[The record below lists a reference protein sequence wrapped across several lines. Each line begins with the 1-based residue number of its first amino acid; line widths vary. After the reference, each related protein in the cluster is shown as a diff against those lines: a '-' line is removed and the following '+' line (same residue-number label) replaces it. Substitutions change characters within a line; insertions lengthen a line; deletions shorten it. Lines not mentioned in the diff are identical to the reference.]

1 MQRRRMNL
9 TTGAVALRQGVEE
22 LQAVVERARSLDS
35 NAKTWSSPGRA
46 LAIELA
52 ELTDDAEA
60 MQTAQSIPEFGD
72 VDSLPSET
80 PVVKRYVLAINEVR
94 ARVAQKSLAE
104 RVAGVQKECD
114 EQVRE
119 IRQQALKRDREL
131 ESDYRDIAQLRNSAQ
146 SSLTDRLNEQAIAR
160 QRLVNLQQRR
170 AESNDAALR
179 QRLDQRIQRSQR
191 ALDQLLAK
199 VVRLRRRLVA
209 TDARIIELIGERRK
223 TVNQALADEM
233 QEIERWQDL
242 IAAERE
248 RQEQIDRKRAGLLG
262 VLQAQFA
269 KEIGSKGK
277 MDEDPGEDEDDDTTT
292 ETSSETDSE

>member
-1 MQRRRMNL
+1 MNL

-146 SSLTDRLNEQAIAR
+146 SSLTDRLHEQAIAR